1 MVTSSLAN
9 ILTIPSNDSS
19 ALKGTIRFRETSK
32 QVFKISISTHQLSNG
47 TS

>member
-9 ILTIPSNDSS
+9 ILTIPSAS
-19 ALKGTIRFRETSK
+19 ALKGTIRFRETSE

-47 TS
+47 TN